1 MRATRQ
7 CHQQN
12 HRRGLLAAGARVSR
26 QCREENRGASCCP
39 LGPACRWGHRVV
51 ASFEAKARASRQCH
65 QQNHGRGLLSAGAAS
80 LRSQNAL
87 WCQSQ
92 RSCGRRG
99 SVTNKTMGAVC
110 SPQGAV
116 YKKILLLPP
125 NVNDIGQG
133 RGVFP
138 RVATLLGQNTVLP
151 RSFPLTRDTCR
162 PTLSGMA
169 GSSGGLLSGCL
180 FTRMRH
186 GPNRLSAHG
195 RSSLLLPANGYFSRF
210 GAFICWLYQG
220 RLRRKRRESAALFH
234 AAGIDNI
241 SPV

>member
-1 MRATRQ
+1 MASFE
-7 CHQQN
+7 
-12 HRRGLLAAGARVSR
+12 AKARVSR
-26 QCREENRGASCCP
+26 QCREQKPGRV
-39 LGPACRWGHRVV
+39 LLPARAHLPVGDIALWHRSRQKRGHRD
-51 ASFEAKARASRQCH
+51 
-65 QQNHGRGLLSAGAAS
+65 
-80 LRSQNAL
+80 
-87 WCQSQ
+87 
-92 RSCGRRG
+92 
-99 SVTNKTMGAVC
+99 SVTNKTIGAICSPRERVCRSSGANKNRGASC

-195 RSSLLLPANGYFSRF
+195 RFSLLLPANGYFSRF
-210 GAFICWLYQG
+210 GAFIGYIKAA
-220 RLRRKRRESAALFH
+220 LRCKRRESAALFH

>member
-1 MRATRQ
+1 M
-7 CHQQN
+7 
-12 HRRGLLAAGARVSR
+12 
-26 QCREENRGASCCP
+26 
-39 LGPACRWGHRVV
+39 

-65 QQNHGRGLLSAGAAS
+65 QQNHRRGLLAAGAHVSRQCREENRGAS
-80 LRSQNAL
+80 
-87 WCQSQ
+87 
-92 RSCGRRG
+92 
-99 SVTNKTMGAVC
+99 C

-195 RSSLLLPANGYFSRF
+195 RFSLLLPANGYFSRF

>member
-1 MRATRQ
+1 MASFEAKARASRQ

-12 HRRGLLAAGARVSR
+12 HRRDLLAAGARVSR
-26 QCREENRGASCCP
+26 QCREENRGA
-39 LGPACRWGHRVV
+39 A
-51 ASFEAKARASRQCH
+51 
-65 QQNHGRGLLSAGAAS
+65 
-80 LRSQNAL
+80 
-87 WCQSQ
+87 
-92 RSCGRRG
+92 
-99 SVTNKTMGAVC
+99 C

-162 PTLSGMA
+162 PTFSGMT

-210 GAFICWLYQG
+210 GAFIGYIKAA
-220 RLRRKRRESAALFH
+220 LRRKRRESAALFH

>member
-1 MRATRQ
+1 MASFETKARASRQ

-12 HRRGLLAAGARVSR
+12 HRRGLL
-26 QCREENRGASCCP
+26 
-39 LGPACRWGHRVV
+39 
-51 ASFEAKARASRQCH
+51 
-65 QQNHGRGLLSAGAAS
+65 SA
-80 LRSQNAL
+80 
-87 WCQSQ
+87 
-92 RSCGRRG
+92 
-99 SVTNKTMGAVC
+99 
-110 SPQGAV
+110 GAV

-180 FTRMRH
+180 FARMRH

-195 RSSLLLPANGYFSRF
+195 RSSLLLPANGYFSHF

>member
-1 MRATRQ
+1 M
-7 CHQQN
+7 
-12 HRRGLLAAGARVSR
+12 
-26 QCREENRGASCCP
+26 
-39 LGPACRWGHRVV
+39 

-65 QQNHGRGLLSAGAAS
+65 QQNHRRDLLAAAKTRCGVNRNVVAGDAAVLRTKLRARLPRPGRSPPTGGGT
-80 LRSQNAL
+80 AL
-87 WCQSQ
+87 WH
-92 RSCGRRG
+92 RSRQKRG
-99 SVTNKTMGAVC
+99 HRDSVTNKTIGASC

-162 PTLSGMA
+162 PTFSVMT

-210 GAFICWLYQG
+210 GAFIGYIKAA
-220 RLRRKRRESAALFH
+220 LRRKRRESAALFH

>member
-1 MRATRQ
+1 M
-7 CHQQN
+7 
-12 HRRGLLAAGARVSR
+12 
-26 QCREENRGASCCP
+26 
-39 LGPACRWGHRVV
+39 
-51 ASFEAKARASRQCH
+51 ASFETKARASRQCH

-80 LRSQNAL
+80 PRSQNAL

-99 SVTNKTMGAVC
+99 SVANKTQSATSTPWQEPAYRRWHRVMASFETKARASRQC
-110 SPQGAV
+110 HQQNHRRDLLSAGAV

-169 GSSGGLLSGCL
+169 GSSDGLLSGCL

-195 RSSLLLPANGYFSRF
+195 RFSLLLPANGYFSHF
-210 GAFICWLYQG
+210 GAFICWL
-220 RLRRKRRESAALFH
+220 
-234 AAGIDNI
+234 
-241 SPV
+241 